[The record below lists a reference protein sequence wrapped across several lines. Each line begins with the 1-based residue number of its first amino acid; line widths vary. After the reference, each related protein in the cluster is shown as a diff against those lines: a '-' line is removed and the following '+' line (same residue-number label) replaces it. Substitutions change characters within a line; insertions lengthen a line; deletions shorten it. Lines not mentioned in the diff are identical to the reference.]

1 MNQPFSCYQ
10 VTSNRFIQM
19 TTLKRVIQ
27 IDPHGYFKYSV
38 YEMIRAYVYFKLGMI
53 FLLDDLFSSY

>member
-1 MNQPFSCYQ
+1 
-10 VTSNRFIQM
+10 M